1 MANHKDAI
9 KRARQSEKARMRNR
23 HDRSTMRT
31 EVKKLRAAIEDGDL
45 DTAQKLLPETVST
58 LQSFAQKGLIHHR
71 NASRHVSR
79 LTLAVNGLKARK
91 AEGSR

>member
-9 KRARQSEKARMRNR
+9 KRARQSIKRRLTNR

-31 EVKKLRAAIEDGDL
+31 EIKKLRAAIEEGDL
-45 DTAQKLLPETVST
+45 TVAEQLLPGTVSI
-58 LQSFAQKGLIHHR
+58 LQKYAQKGLIHPR

-79 LTLAVNGLKARK
+79 LSLAVHALKVKK
-91 AEGSR
+91 AASAQ